1 MMQDRKHCL
10 EECLLDKRCYSLDF
24 DIKNGTCRLFN
35 YSSHSTLGSKQSF
48 IAPLISKLD
57 IDHYENIL
65 KLKNRCGA
73 RHIAFMLIK
82 DAELPSFKILKGQ
95 NLSLPDCLK
104 KCLESLI
111 CISVQYLR
119 GECIFGMEKLIEDQE
134 PLPLDNSFLFEP
146 ICLPDPP
153 NNLTILDCEEEHVFE
168 KVVNME
174 LRGDN
179 IGDLGV
185 VRDIPNLKLEECLD
199 ACILDEFCL
208 SINYYFKS
216 ENNSSTICQILPF
229 NRNNNNR
236 TLSVLIQGVNYYELA
251 CKRERIGE
259 NKFEQNFEKIE
270 ENKEILTT
278 TTTTTTTATTST
290 IITTI
295 NNDIT
300 KLQKCSFL
308 PNSGIQECNN
318 NVATTTQTT
327 IFPTLITPKI
337 NFSKLTIKPTISDTE
352 KIIETTT
359 SSKNS
364 EIKNS
369 ENKNNNRLYL
379 NQLNVYVFCDSQGA
393 NVSFQLK
400 NNSQHYS
407 GKIYAADRFDNCL
420 LNVKNAKEF
429 FFFVNKPGN
438 NLIKNWC
445 NAKINN
451 DQLNILLVL
460 SNSVDEGIP
469 PEVTTKDDLFFYITC
484 RYINGMPIP
493 EGNVTNG
500 FESYSE
506 MEPEKENNKKYMD
519 EQTNFGENRGDTRI
533 KLKILKNGKPINNVF
548 IGEKLLAVVESN
560 SALNRNFRVSEC
572 NATRVLPPITDDK
585 LSEQIQEFSGPSIP
599 LLDSNGCS
607 LHPQIMG
614 NMRRVEGHLEATL
627 TAFRIDGGSELEIIC
642 SVIICRSQC
651 KTVKCLRKDTLEE
664 SNFLIEN
671 EHNFNSKE
679 FLNIGDTPNHRLE
692 RRNTEEHLNE
702 ADKITV
708 DKRIRVLVMK
718 EENIPISII
727 EEEGDGRKEAM
738 KDDFKEVKGELRE
751 NSLDEESLKIENS
764 DNLRIISDGEFD
776 SSTVPDFEITN
787 DNETDDEQND
797 GILEPFIILF
807 SIALLLILSGALF
820 ATTLINWLH
829 KRRDRSNKYTNSER
843 NYFYPSRYLEN
854 N

>member
-1 MMQDRKHCL
+1 MMEDRKHCL
-10 EECLLDKRCYSLDF
+10 EECFLDKRCYSLDF

-35 YSSHSTLGSKQSF
+35 YSSYSTLGTKQAF

-73 RHIAFMLIK
+73 RHIAFILIK

-111 CISVQYLR
+111 CISVQYLQ

-134 PLPLDNSFLFEP
+134 PLLLDNSFLFEP

-153 NNLTILDCEEEHVFE
+153 NNLTLLDCLDEHVFE

-179 IGDLGV
+179 IEDLGV
-185 VRDIPNLKLEECLD
+185 VRDIPNIKLDECLDACILDEFCLNIPNIKLDECLD

-208 SINYYFKS
+208 SINYYFKI
-216 ENNSSTICQILPF
+216 ENNSSTSCQILPF

-251 CKRERIGE
+251 CKRERIGG
-259 NKFEQNFEKIE
+259 NNFEQNFEN

-278 TTTTTTTATTST
+278 TTSTITTTTRTTTTT
-290 IITTI
+290 ITT
-295 NNDIT
+295 T

-318 NVATTTQTT
+318 KVATTTQT
-327 IFPTLITPKI
+327 IFPTLITKEI
-337 NFSKLTIKPTISDTE
+337 NFSKLTIKPKISDAEETTE
-352 KIIETTT
+352 KIIKTT

-369 ENKNNNRLYL
+369 EINNRIYL
-379 NQLNVYVFCDSQGA
+379 NQLNVNVFCDSQGA

-400 NNSQHYS
+400 DNSQRYS

-420 LNVKNAKEF
+420 LSVKNAKEF
-429 FFFVNKPGN
+429 SFFVNKPGN

-460 SNSVDEGIP
+460 SNSVGEGIP

-484 RYINGMPIP
+484 RYINGIPIP

-500 FESYSE
+500 VEDYSE

-560 SALNRNFRVSEC
+560 SAINAENFRVSEC

-585 LSEQIQEFSGPSIP
+585 LSEQIRQFAGPSIP

-614 NMRRVEGHLEATL
+614 NMRRVGDHLEATL
-627 TAFRIDGGSELEIIC
+627 TAFRIDGGSELEIDYL
-642 SVIICRSQC
+642 SFS
-651 KTVKCLRKDTLEE
+651 
-664 SNFLIEN
+664 
-671 EHNFNSKE
+671 
-679 FLNIGDTPNHRLE
+679 
-692 RRNTEEHLNE
+692 
-702 ADKITV
+702 
-708 DKRIRVLVMK
+708 M
-718 EENIPISII
+718 
-727 EEEGDGRKEAM
+727 
-738 KDDFKEVKGELRE
+738 
-751 NSLDEESLKIENS
+751 
-764 DNLRIISDGEFD
+764 
-776 SSTVPDFEITN
+776 
-787 DNETDDEQND
+787 QNC
-797 GILEPFIILF
+797 
-807 SIALLLILSGALF
+807 
-820 ATTLINWLH
+820 
-829 KRRDRSNKYTNSER
+829 
-843 NYFYPSRYLEN
+843 
-854 N
+854 

>member
-1 MMQDRKHCL
+1 MEDRKHCL
-10 EECLLDKRCYSLDF
+10 EECFLDKR
-24 DIKNGTCRLFN
+24 TCRLFN
-35 YSSHSTLGSKQSF
+35 HSSYSTLGSKQPF

-95 NLSLPDCLK
+95 NLSLPDCLI

-111 CISVQYLR
+111 CTFVQYFQ
-119 GECIFGMEKLIEDQE
+119 GSCIFGMEKLIEDQE
-134 PLPLDNSFLFEP
+134 PLLLDNSFLFEP

-179 IGDLGV
+179 IEELGV
-185 VRDIPNLKLEECLD
+185 IRDIPNIKLDECLD

-208 SINYYFKS
+208 SINYYSKI

-229 NRNNNNR
+229 NRNNNNK

-251 CKRERIGE
+251 CKRERIGG
-259 NKFEQNFEKIE
+259 NKFEQNIEKIE
-270 ENKEILTT
+270 ENKEILKTT
-278 TTTTTTTATTST
+278 TTTTTNTT
-290 IITTI
+290 IITII
-295 NNDIT
+295 NNNIT

-318 NVATTTQTT
+318 NNVATTTQT
-327 IFPTLITPKI
+327 IFPTLITKEF
-337 NFSKLTIKPTISDTE
+337 NFSKLTIKPTISDIEETTE
-352 KIIETTT
+352 KIIKTT

-369 ENKNNNRLYL
+369 KNNNRLYL

-400 NNSQHYS
+400 NNSQRYS

-460 SNSVDEGIP
+460 SNSVGEGIP

-484 RYINGMPIP
+484 RYINGLPIP

-500 FESYSE
+500 FESYSKI
-506 MEPEKENNKKYMD
+506 EPEKENNKKYLD
-519 EQTNFGENRGDTRI
+519 EQTNFVENRGDTRI

-548 IGEKLLAVVESN
+548 IGEKLLSVVESN
-560 SALNRNFRVSEC
+560 SAINPENFRVSEC
-572 NATRVLPPITDDK
+572 NATRVLPPITDDNI
-585 LSEQIQEFSGPSIP
+585 SEQIQEYSGPSIP

-614 NMRRVEGHLEATL
+614 NMRRVGDHLEATL

-651 KTVKCLRKDTLEE
+651 KTAKCSRKDTLEE

-671 EHNFNSKE
+671 EANFNSKE
-679 FLNIGDTPNHRLE
+679 FLNIGETLRHRLE
-692 RRNTEEHLNE
+692 RRDTEEHLNE

-718 EENIPISII
+718 EENSPISIK
-727 EEEGDGRKEAM
+727 EEENEDEGEKVEMKEEL
-738 KDDFKEVKGELRE
+738 KENR
-751 NSLDEESLKIENS
+751 LDEESLKNENS
-764 DNLRIISDGEFD
+764 DDSRIISDNEYV
-776 SSTVPDFEITN
+776 SSTLQAFEITN
-787 DNETDDEQND
+787 DNENDEEQND

-843 NYFYPSRYLEN
+843 NYFYPSSNEIGSQYFYIPRIQKDFVLT
-854 N
+854 

>member
-1 MMQDRKHCL
+1 MMEDRKHCL
-10 EECLLDKRCYSLDF
+10 EECFLDKRCYSLDF

-35 YSSHSTLGSKQSF
+35 YSSYSTLGSKQSF

-308 PNSGIQECNN
+308 PNS
-318 NVATTTQTT
+318 
-327 IFPTLITPKI
+327 
-337 NFSKLTIKPTISDTE
+337 
-352 KIIETTT
+352 
-359 SSKNS
+359 
-364 EIKNS
+364 
-369 ENKNNNRLYL
+369 
-379 NQLNVYVFCDSQGA
+379 
-393 NVSFQLK
+393 
-400 NNSQHYS
+400 HYS

-493 EGNVTNG
+493 EGNVTNW
-500 FESYSE
+500 
-506 MEPEKENNKKYMD
+506 N
-519 EQTNFGENRGDTRI
+519 
-533 KLKILKNGKPINNVF
+533 LKAILK
-548 IGEKLLAVVESN
+548 
-560 SALNRNFRVSEC
+560 
-572 NATRVLPPITDDK
+572 
-585 LSEQIQEFSGPSIP
+585 
-599 LLDSNGCS
+599 
-607 LHPQIMG
+607 
-614 NMRRVEGHLEATL
+614 
-627 TAFRIDGGSELEIIC
+627 
-642 SVIICRSQC
+642 
-651 KTVKCLRKDTLEE
+651 
-664 SNFLIEN
+664 
-671 EHNFNSKE
+671 
-679 FLNIGDTPNHRLE
+679 
-692 RRNTEEHLNE
+692 
-702 ADKITV
+702 
-708 DKRIRVLVMK
+708 
-718 EENIPISII
+718 
-727 EEEGDGRKEAM
+727 
-738 KDDFKEVKGELRE
+738 
-751 NSLDEESLKIENS
+751 
-764 DNLRIISDGEFD
+764 
-776 SSTVPDFEITN
+776 
-787 DNETDDEQND
+787 
-797 GILEPFIILF
+797 
-807 SIALLLILSGALF
+807 
-820 ATTLINWLH
+820 
-829 KRRDRSNKYTNSER
+829 
-843 NYFYPSRYLEN
+843 
-854 N
+854 